1 MADDDPSVEQEVR
14 HGGIEPV
21 EVDPKLFHDVQVAL
35 SRLVGKAHQLLGNST
50 TNLAECW
57 MHIRTKYDGGK
68 VINRSQSGS
77 WEGRCMGAGLQQNL
91 GKDWGPKVW
100 EQMSG
105 ESPNNIFTRVM
116 DVSVKRVERDRKRKA
131 TEKAQESRRRSKYAR
146 TDDSFAARRAYS
158 RHDGVVPEEI
168 SSDLPEDYLLELMR
182 NYYNTNVVVTEEKA
196 IEIEQE
202 TRNQAQD
209 QQWNVERRK
218 RVTASKVGGI
228 VKMRTTTKRSRKV
241 KELLYNTFRGNSATR
256 YGSAKEFQ
264 CIK

>member
-1 MADDDPSVEQEVR
+1 
-14 HGGIEPV
+14 
-21 EVDPKLFHDVQVAL
+21 
-35 SRLVGKAHQLLGNST
+35 
-50 TNLAECW
+50 
-57 MHIRTKYDGGK
+57 
-68 VINRSQSGS
+68 
-77 WEGRCMGAGLQQNL
+77 MGTGLQQNL

-146 TDDSFAARRAYS
+146 TDDSFAARQAYS
-158 RHDGVVPEEI
+158 RHDQGVVPEEI
-168 SSDLPEDYLLELMR
+168 SSDLPEEYLLELMR

-241 KELLYNTFRGNSATR
+241 K
-256 YGSAKEFQ
+256 
-264 CIK
+264 